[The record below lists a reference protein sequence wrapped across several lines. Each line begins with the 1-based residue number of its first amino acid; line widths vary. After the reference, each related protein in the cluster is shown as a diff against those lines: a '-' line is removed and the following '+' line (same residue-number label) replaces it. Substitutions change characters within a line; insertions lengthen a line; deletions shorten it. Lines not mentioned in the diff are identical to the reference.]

1 MGIYLIAAMDLNRV
15 IGRNN
20 DLPWQSKVDLAFFRK
35 MTEGQCVAM
44 GRKTFESLPGL
55 LKNRKHLVVS
65 RQKPLASYQQ
75 GNEAELQW
83 FKSPAE
89 LVGDYLCFENQL
101 PARDLWIIGGAELY
115 REAIHWN
122 CLDAVVLTTLLD
134 TVPDDPTNVKFPDLP
149 EGVFGISD
157 RLFLEHPNDSTKI
170 TFELWVKLH
179 HNYSHRIEERF
190 FDACA
195 AVKEFAKTQ
204 PTLYTFK

>member
-20 DLPWQSKVDLAFFRK
+20 DLPWRSKVDLAFFRK

-65 RQKPLASYQQ
+65 RQEPLASYTK
-75 GNEAELQW
+75 GNEAEVRW
-83 FKSPAE
+83 FKSTGE
-89 LVGDYLCFENQL
+89 LVGDYLCFENQD
-101 PARDLWIIGGAELY
+101 RDLWIIGGAELY

-122 CLDAVVLTTLLD
+122 CLDGIVLTTLLD
-134 TVPDDPTNVKFPDLP
+134 TVPDDPTNVKFPEFDDEGFYLTDHVLIEQGETKLKIVLLLKP
-149 EGVFGISD
+149 EHEGNV
-157 RLFLEHPNDSTKI
+157 
-170 TFELWVKLH
+170 
-179 HNYSHRIEERF
+179 IEENF
-190 FDACA
+190 FTVCR
-195 AVKEFAKTQ
+195 AVKEFAKDQ

>member
-1 MGIYLIAAMDLNRV
+1 MGIYLIAAQDLNRV

-65 RQKPLASYQQ
+65 RQEPLASYMK
-75 GNEAELQW
+75 GNEAEVRW
-83 FKSPAE
+83 FKSTGE
-89 LVGDYLCFENQL
+89 LVGDYLCFENQD
-101 PARDLWIIGGAELY
+101 RDLWIIGGAELY

-122 CLDAVVLTTLLD
+122 CLDGIVLTTLLD
-134 TVPDDPTNVKFPDLP
+134 TVPDDPTNVKFPEFDDEEFYLTDHALIEQGETKLKIVLLLKP
-149 EGVFGISD
+149 EHEGNV
-157 RLFLEHPNDSTKI
+157 
-170 TFELWVKLH
+170 
-179 HNYSHRIEERF
+179 IEENF
-190 FDACA
+190 FTVCR
-195 AVKEFAKTQ
+195 AVKEFAKDQ

>member
-1 MGIYLIAAMDLNRV
+1 MGIYIIAAMDLNRV

-65 RQKPLASYQQ
+65 RQEPLASYMK
-75 GNEAELQW
+75 GNEAEVRW
-83 FKSPAE
+83 FKSTGE
-89 LVGDYLCFENQL
+89 LVGDYLCFENQD
-101 PARDLWIIGGAELY
+101 RDLWIIGGAELY

-122 CLDAVVLTTLLD
+122 CLDGIVLTTLLD
-134 TVPDDPTNVKFPDLP
+134 TVPDDPTNVKFPEFDDEEFYLTDHVLIEQGETKLKIVLLLKP
-149 EGVFGISD
+149 EHEGNV
-157 RLFLEHPNDSTKI
+157 
-170 TFELWVKLH
+170 
-179 HNYSHRIEERF
+179 IEENF
-190 FDACA
+190 FTVCR
-195 AVKEFAKTQ
+195 AVKEFAKDQ

>member
-1 MGIYLIAAMDLNRV
+1 MGIYIIAAMDLNRV

-20 DLPWQSKVDLAFFRK
+20 DLPWRSKVDMAFFRG
-35 MTEGQCVAM
+35 MTEGHCVAM

-65 RQKPLASYQQ
+65 RQEPLASYKQ

-89 LVGDYLCFENQL
+89 LVGSYLCFESQD
-101 PARDLWIIGGAELY
+101 RDLWIIGGAELY

-122 CLDAVVLTTLLD
+122 CLDGIVLTTLLD
-134 TVPDDPTNVKFPDLP
+134 TVPDDPTNVKFPEFDDEEFYLTDHVLIEQSETKLKIVLLLKP
-149 EGVFGISD
+149 EHEGNV
-157 RLFLEHPNDSTKI
+157 
-170 TFELWVKLH
+170 
-179 HNYSHRIEERF
+179 IEENF
-190 FDACA
+190 FTVCR
-195 AVKEFAKTQ
+195 AVKEFAKDQ

>member
-1 MGIYLIAAMDLNRV
+1 MSIYLIAAMDLNRV

-20 DLPWQSKVDLAFFRK
+20 DLPWRSKVDLAFFRK

-65 RQKPLASYQQ
+65 RQEPLASYTK
-75 GNEAELQW
+75 GNEAEVRW

-89 LVGDYLCFENQL
+89 LVGSYLCFERQD
-101 PARDLWIIGGAELY
+101 RDLWIIGGAELY

-122 CLDAVVLTTLLD
+122 CLDGIVLTTLLD
-134 TVPDDPTNVKFPDLP
+134 TVPDDPTNVKFPEFDDEEFYLTDHVLIEQGETKLKIVLLLKP
-149 EGVFGISD
+149 EHEGNV
-157 RLFLEHPNDSTKI
+157 
-170 TFELWVKLH
+170 
-179 HNYSHRIEERF
+179 IEENF
-190 FDACA
+190 FTVCR
-195 AVKEFAKTQ
+195 AVKEFAKDQ

>member
-1 MGIYLIAAMDLNRV
+1 MGIYLIAAQDLNRV

-20 DLPWQSKVDLAFFRK
+20 ELPWQSKVDMAFFRG
-35 MTEGQCVAM
+35 MTEGHCVAM

-65 RQKPLASYQQ
+65 RQEPLASYKQ

-89 LVGDYLCFENQL
+89 LVGSYLCFESQD
-101 PARDLWIIGGAELY
+101 RDLWIIGGAELY

-122 CLDAVVLTTLLD
+122 CLDGIVLTTLLD
-134 TVPDDPTNVKFPDLP
+134 TVPDDPTNVKFPEFDDEEFYLTDHVLIEQGETKLKIVLLLKP
-149 EGVFGISD
+149 EHEGNV
-157 RLFLEHPNDSTKI
+157 
-170 TFELWVKLH
+170 
-179 HNYSHRIEERF
+179 IEENF
-190 FDACA
+190 FTVCR
-195 AVKEFAKTQ
+195 AVKEFAKDQ